1 MKIGSLFDSRP
12 LAELKAGHQQPASTA
27 RDDRK
32 SDGVD
37 SSDNSNNKIGR
48 KADKLLRLEQES
60 SSVYNRKDFATRS
73 NSNENINQVRN
84 RSELIQEIKDRVE
97 SGYYDRDDVINK
109 VVDKLTDEFN
119 D

>member
-1 MKIGSLFDSRP
+1 MKIGSLYDSRP
-12 LAELKAGHQQPASTA
+12 LAELKAGSHQPASAA

-32 SDGVD
+32 SDGAD
-37 SSDNSNNKIGR
+37 ISSNSRNKLGR
-48 KADKLLRLEQES
+48 TADELLRLEKES

-73 NSNENINQVRN
+73 NSKEDTKEVRD
-84 RSELIQEIKDRVE
+84 RSDLIQEIKDRVE